1 MFLQEYLH
9 FVYNYI
15 HQRWK
20 TIISISLFSLIL
32 LFILLFILW
41 IVISYY
47 ILKWF
52 RKNIDQ
58 NLFFN
63 NYTYNSINNL
73 KKYGDLPIKNI
84 YLARQPINKY
94 LLKALNIISFYD
106 YNKKVKMYIEK
117 NKCNAFFPFHT
128 YIIIEVE
135 MPNKFRKHLIIE
147 KNNSININSSYN
159 KKCNQELLKININK
173 KKYTVNTILE
183 NTKKRIGVNKFFNW
197 HIYKNNCQKFT
208 EEILTSLNKKNKKY
222 TNFIYQ
228 NDFIKNF
235 ETSEFTI
242 HILNCS
248 INLINM
254 FEHFTNIYLF

>member
-1 MFLQEYLH
+1 MFLQEYLQI
-9 FVYNYI
+9 VYNYI
-15 HQRWK
+15 HERWK
-20 TIISISLFSLIL
+20 TIISISLISLVI

-41 IVISYY
+41 TIISYY

-58 NLFFN
+58 NFFFN

-94 LLKALNIISFYD
+94 LLKGLNIISFSD
-106 YNKKVKMYIEK
+106 FNKKIKLYIEK
-117 NKCNAFFPFHT
+117 NNCNAFFPFHSS
-128 YIIIEVE
+128 IIVEVE
-135 MPNKFRKHLIIE
+135 MSNKFRKHLIIE
-147 KNNSININSSYN
+147 KNNSININSSYS
-159 KKCNQELLKININK
+159 KKCNQELLKINIK
-173 KKYTVNTILE
+173 KQKFTINSILE
-183 NTKKRIGVNKFFNW
+183 KTKNRIGPKKFFNW

-208 EEILTSLNKKNKKY
+208 EEILISLNKKHKKY
-222 TNFIYQ
+222 IHFIYQ
-228 NDFIKNF
+228 NDFIKKF